1 MSARSTARLR
11 RALSAGLT
19 GLLLLVASPSLAG
32 ECDALFPDLNCEGRQ
47 ARPEGSVM
55 PMSFPYI
62 FEDPY
67 ITTGLNAVGIY
78 HGTPNDSVFAG
89 GDIGILALQARLAI
103 TDRLA
108 FIATKDGF
116 GWIDSDHPSPAVR
129 NTKGFFNITAG
140 LKYAAWQWKGDGE
153 GESAILSPSLRYE
166 IPLGEKDVFQGNDS
180 GAIIPALSG
189 GYHNDGWNVI
199 GDLGGQW
206 GLDRDKSSSSLFY
219 NLHVSH
225 AFAFE
230 RWSIRFLVPFIELNG
245 LYYVRSGEGR
255 RKLPTQ
261 PTLRLKTGTAA
272 LGLPPFEGVDAAN
285 LGSDTV
291 AGNNIVTMAWG
302 LRLPLDNDLSLGA
315 SYERPLSNRRD
326 IWEERVTVMLTW
338 EL

>member
-1 MSARSTARLR
+1 MYTGSGARQRGSIALALCAFLLFAATA
-11 RALSAGLT
+11 AA
-19 GLLLLVASPSLAG
+19 
-32 ECDALFPDLNCEGRQ
+32 EDCDKFFPDITCEDRQ

-67 ITTGLNAVGIY
+67 ITTGLNGVGIY
-78 HGTPNDSVFAG
+78 HGTPTSSVFGG
-89 GDIGILALQARLAI
+89 GDIGVIALQARLAI

-140 LKYAAWQWKGDGE
+140 LKYAAWQWEGE
-153 GESAILSPSLRYE
+153 GENESAILTPSLRYE
-166 IPLGEKDVFQGNDS
+166 IPLGEKDAYQGNDS
-180 GAIIPALSG
+180 GVIIPAVSG

-206 GLDRDKSSSSLFY
+206 GLDDDKSSSSIFY
-219 NLHVSH
+219 NLHLSH
-225 AFAFE
+225 AFPFE

-245 LYYVRSGEGR
+245 LYYARSGEGR
-255 RKLPTQ
+255 RKLPTS
-261 PTLRLKTGTAA
+261 PTLRLKTGTGA
-272 LGLPPFEGVDAAN
+272 LGLSSFEGVDVAN
-285 LGSDTV
+285 LGADTV
-291 AGNNIVTMAWG
+291 AGNNLVTMAWG
-302 LRLPLDNDLSLGA
+302 ARLPLDHGLSLGA
-315 SYERPLSNRRD
+315 SYERPLSNRKD
-326 IWEERVTVMLTW
+326 IFEERVTVMLTW